1 MLLNPVKALMAMQEK
16 HVSLKRK
23 KQIAELLKVDANAL
37 AEFEKAYSKMAL
49 EPPVDS
55 DNLFDYN
62 AKQAAAQNPQPAI
75 NVDTEDIIERIIAE
89 LVSQTKRTHFS
100 SDGQVSVVDMVGEY
114 HGREIQKDEQLVTGE
129 EVNKLPEQV
138 RPQLTGHLMHVDIDA
153 PGYQM
158 VLGYYV
164 EYLKNPDSPAGKL
177 AYNRFLQGLDILD
190 LDSILYQ
197 VIGMNSNSIG
207 HWLPQLCEGIATQSF
222 FRIPETT
229 TITVPL
235 SLLQLTRQPYGALTE
250 TTLAIIDR
258 YCEEVFSLDTNKDY
272 FVKTGTYS
280 SKYDFRNC
288 HVKGAK
294 EVKELGEYLLFIHF
308 QALQMASPLSKPT
321 IVGACTTNEWV
332 VRDFIQDKDNA
343 PTIYKGM
350 PLHTEY
356 RVFVDMDTNSVM
368 GISPYWE
375 PSVMEHRFSMCDD
388 ADSPHQTHDY
398 IVYRMHKDNLM
409 ARYEQNKNLVISKI
423 GEMLPFI
430 NLHGQWSIDVM
441 QNGTDFYIIDMA
453 LAANSA
459 LLQCVP
465 KNTLKPSR
473 IDWVPQLEKTEVEK

>member
-16 HVSLKRK
+16 RASRKRK
-23 KQIAELLKVDANAL
+23 EQIAELLKVDANAL
-37 AEFEKAYSKMAL
+37 AEFEQTYKKMAL
-49 EPPVDS
+49 EPPVES

-62 AKQAAAQNPQPAI
+62 AKQAAAENPRPII

-89 LVSQTKRTHFS
+89 LVSQTRRTHFS
-100 SDGQVSVVDMVGEY
+100 CDGKVSTTNLVGKY
-114 HGREIQKDEQLVTGE
+114 HGQPVEDDAPLVTVE
-129 EVNKLPEQV
+129 EINGLPEQV

-158 VLGYYV
+158 VLGYYID
-164 EYLKNPDSPAGKL
+164 YLRNPDSPAGKL
-177 AYNRFLQGLDILD
+177 AYNHFLQGLDILD

-197 VIGMNSNSIG
+197 VIGMNMNSIG

-222 FRIPETT
+222 FKIPETT

-250 TTLAIIDR
+250 TTLAIVDR
-258 YCEEVFSLDTNKDY
+258 YCEEVFSLDRNKDY

-288 HVKGAK
+288 HVKGAA

-332 VRDFIQDKDNA
+332 VRDFIQDKENA
-343 PTIYKGM
+343 PSIYKGM

-356 RVFVDMDTNSVM
+356 RVFVDMDNNSVM

-388 ADSPHQTHDY
+388 ADNPHQTHDY
-398 IVYRMHKDNLM
+398 IVFRMYKDNLM

-441 QNGTDFYIIDMA
+441 QNGDDFYIIDMA

-459 LLQCVP
+459 LVECVP
-465 KNTLKPSR
+465 KNLLKPAH
-473 IDWVPQLEKTEVEK
+473 IDWVPQLGHDA

>member
-16 HVSLKRK
+16 RASRKRK
-23 KQIAELLKVDANAL
+23 EQIAELLKVDANAL
-37 AEFEKAYSKMAL
+37 AEFEQTYKKMAL
-49 EPPVDS
+49 EPPVES

-62 AKQAAAQNPQPAI
+62 AKQAAAENPRPII

-89 LVSQTKRTHFS
+89 LVSQTRRTHFS
-100 SDGQVSVVDMVGEY
+100 CDGKVSTTNLVGKY
-114 HGREIQKDEQLVTGE
+114 HGQPVQDDAQLVTVE
-129 EVNKLPEQV
+129 EINGLPEQV
-138 RPQLTGHLMHVDIDA
+138 RPQLTGHLMHVDIDG
-153 PGYQM
+153 PGYQV
-158 VLGYYV
+158 VLGYYID
-164 EYLKNPDSPAGKL
+164 YLRNPDSPAGKL

-197 VIGMNSNSIG
+197 VIGMNTNSIG
-207 HWLPQLCEGIATQSF
+207 HWLPQLCEGITTQSF
-222 FRIPETT
+222 FKIPETT

-250 TTLAIIDR
+250 TTLAIVDR
-258 YCEEVFSLDTNKDY
+258 YCEEVFSLDPNKDY
-272 FVKTGTYS
+272 FVKTGTHS

-288 HVKGAK
+288 HVKGAA

-343 PTIYKGM
+343 PSIYKGM

-356 RVFVDMDTNSVM
+356 RVFVDMDNNSVM

-388 ADSPHQTHDY
+388 ADNPHQTHDY
-398 IVYRMHKDNLM
+398 IVFRMYKDNLM

-441 QNGTDFYIIDMA
+441 QNGDDFYIIDMA

-459 LLQCVP
+459 LVECVP
-465 KNTLKPSR
+465 KNLLKPAH
-473 IDWVPQLEKTEVEK
+473 IDWVPQLGHDA

>member
-16 HVSLKRK
+16 RVSRKRK
-23 KQIAELLKVDANAL
+23 EQIAELLKVDANAL
-37 AEFEKAYSKMAL
+37 SEFEQTYKKMAL
-49 EPPVDS
+49 EPPVES

-62 AKQAAAQNPQPAI
+62 AKQAAAENPRPII

-89 LVSQTKRTHFS
+89 LVSQTRRMHFS
-100 SDGQVSVVDMVGEY
+100 CDGKVSTTNLVGKY
-114 HGREIQKDEQLVTGE
+114 HGQPVEDDAQLVTVE
-129 EVNKLPEQV
+129 EINGLPEQV
-138 RPQLTGHLMHVDIDA
+138 RPQLTGHLMHVDIDG

-158 VLGYYV
+158 VLGYYID
-164 EYLKNPDSPAGKL
+164 YLRNPDSPAGKL

-197 VIGMNSNSIG
+197 VIGMNTNSIG

-222 FRIPETT
+222 FKIPETT

-250 TTLAIIDR
+250 TTLAIVDR
-258 YCEEVFSLDTNKDY
+258 YCEEVFSLDPNKDY

-288 HVKGAK
+288 HVKGAA

-343 PTIYKGM
+343 PSIYKGM

-356 RVFVDMDTNSVM
+356 RVFIDMDNNSVM

-388 ADSPHQTHDY
+388 ADNPHQTHDY
-398 IVYRMHKDNLM
+398 IVFRMYKDNLM
-409 ARYEQNKNLVISKI
+409 VRYEQNKNLVISKI

-441 QNGTDFYIIDMA
+441 QNGDDFYIIDMA

-459 LLQCVP
+459 LVECVP
-465 KNTLKPSR
+465 KNLLKPAH
-473 IDWVPQLEKTEVEK
+473 IDWVPQLGHDA

>member
-16 HVSLKRK
+16 RVSRKRK
-23 KQIAELLKVDANAL
+23 EQIAELLKVDANAL
-37 AEFEKAYSKMAL
+37 AEFEQTYKKMAL
-49 EPPVDS
+49 EPPVES

-62 AKQAAAQNPQPAI
+62 AKQAAAENPRPII

-89 LVSQTKRTHFS
+89 LVSQTRRTHFS
-100 SDGQVSVVDMVGEY
+100 CDGKVSTTNLVGKY
-114 HGREIQKDEQLVTGE
+114 HSQPVQDDAQLVTVE
-129 EVNKLPEQV
+129 EINGLPEQV
-138 RPQLTGHLMHVDIDA
+138 RPQLTGHLMHVDIDG

-158 VLGYYV
+158 VLGYYID
-164 EYLKNPDSPAGKL
+164 YLRNPDSPAGKL

-197 VIGMNSNSIG
+197 VIGMNTNSIG

-222 FRIPETT
+222 FKIPETT

-250 TTLAIIDR
+250 TTLAIVDR
-258 YCEEVFSLDTNKDY
+258 YCEEVFSLDPNKDY

-288 HVKGAK
+288 HVKGAA

-343 PTIYKGM
+343 PSIYKGM

-356 RVFVDMDTNSVM
+356 RVFVDMDNNSVM

-388 ADSPHQTHDY
+388 ADNPHQTHDY
-398 IVYRMHKDNLM
+398 IVFRMYKDNLM

-441 QNGTDFYIIDMA
+441 QNGDDFYIIDMA

-459 LLQCVP
+459 LVECVP
-465 KNTLKPSR
+465 KNLLKPAH
-473 IDWVPQLEKTEVEK
+473 IDWVPQLGHDA

>member
-16 HVSLKRK
+16 RASRKRK
-23 KQIAELLKVDANAL
+23 EQIAELLKVDANAL
-37 AEFEKAYSKMAL
+37 AEFEQTYKKMAL
-49 EPPVDS
+49 EPPVES

-62 AKQAAAQNPQPAI
+62 AKQAAAENPRPII

-89 LVSQTKRTHFS
+89 LVSQTRRTHFS
-100 SDGQVSVVDMVGEY
+100 CDGKVSTTNLVGKY
-114 HGREIQKDEQLVTGE
+114 HGQPVEDDAQLVTVE
-129 EVNKLPEQV
+129 EINGLPEQV
-138 RPQLTGHLMHVDIDA
+138 RPQLTGHLMHVDIDG

-158 VLGYYV
+158 VLGYYID
-164 EYLKNPDSPAGKL
+164 YLRNPDSPAGKL

-197 VIGMNSNSIG
+197 VIGMNTNSIG
-207 HWLPQLCEGIATQSF
+207 HWLSQLCEGIATQSF
-222 FRIPETT
+222 FKIPETT

-250 TTLAIIDR
+250 TTLAIVDR
-258 YCEEVFSLDTNKDY
+258 YCEEVFSLDPNKDY

-288 HVKGAK
+288 HVKGAA

-343 PTIYKGM
+343 PSIYKGM

-356 RVFVDMDTNSVM
+356 RVFVDMDNNSVM

-388 ADSPHQTHDY
+388 ADNPHQTHDY
-398 IVYRMHKDNLM
+398 IVFRMYKDNLM

-441 QNGTDFYIIDMA
+441 QNGDDFYIIDMA

-459 LLQCVP
+459 LVECVP
-465 KNTLKPSR
+465 KNC
-473 IDWVPQLEKTEVEK
+473 

>member
-16 HVSLKRK
+16 RASRKRK
-23 KQIAELLKVDANAL
+23 EQIAELLKVDANAL
-37 AEFEKAYSKMAL
+37 AEFEQTYKKMAL
-49 EPPVDS
+49 EPPVES

-62 AKQAAAQNPQPAI
+62 AKQAAAENPRPII

-89 LVSQTKRTHFS
+89 LVSQTRRTHFS
-100 SDGQVSVVDMVGEY
+100 CDGKVSTTNLVGKY
-114 HGREIQKDEQLVTGE
+114 HGQPVEDDAQLVTVE
-129 EVNKLPEQV
+129 EINGLPEQV
-138 RPQLTGHLMHVDIDA
+138 RPQLTGHLMHVDIDG

-158 VLGYYV
+158 VLGYYID
-164 EYLKNPDSPAGKL
+164 YLRNPDSPAGKL

-197 VIGMNSNSIG
+197 VIGMNTNSIG

-222 FRIPETT
+222 FKIPETT

-250 TTLAIIDR
+250 TTLAIVDR
-258 YCEEVFSLDTNKDY
+258 YCEEVFSLDPNKDY

-288 HVKGAK
+288 HVKGAA

-343 PTIYKGM
+343 PSIYKGM

-356 RVFVDMDTNSVM
+356 RVFVDMDNNSVM

-388 ADSPHQTHDY
+388 ADNPHQTHDY
-398 IVYRMHKDNLM
+398 IVFRMYKDNLM

-441 QNGTDFYIIDMA
+441 QNGDDFYIIDMA

-459 LLQCVP
+459 LVECVP
-465 KNTLKPSR
+465 KNLLKPAH
-473 IDWVPQLEKTEVEK
+473 IDWVPQLGHDA

>member
-16 HVSLKRK
+16 RVSRKRK
-23 KQIAELLKVDANAL
+23 EQIAELLKVDANAL
-37 AEFEKAYSKMAL
+37 AEFEQTYKKMAL
-49 EPPVDS
+49 EPPVES

-62 AKQAAAQNPQPAI
+62 AKQAAAENPRPI
-75 NVDTEDIIERIIAE
+75 VNVDTEDIIERIIAE
-89 LVSQTKRTHFS
+89 LVSQTRRTHFS
-100 SDGQVSVVDMVGEY
+100 CDGKVSTTNLVGKY
-114 HGREIQKDEQLVTGE
+114 HGQPVEDDAQLVTVE
-129 EVNKLPEQV
+129 EINGLPEQV
-138 RPQLTGHLMHVDIDA
+138 RPQLTGHLMHVDIDG

-158 VLGYYV
+158 VLGYYID
-164 EYLKNPDSPAGKL
+164 YLRNPDSPAGKL
-177 AYNRFLQGLDILD
+177 VYNRFLQGLDILD

-197 VIGMNSNSIG
+197 VIGMNTNSIG

-222 FRIPETT
+222 FKIPETT

-250 TTLAIIDR
+250 TTLAIVDR
-258 YCEEVFSLDTNKDY
+258 YCEEVFSLDPNKDY

-288 HVKGAK
+288 HVKGAA

-343 PTIYKGM
+343 PSIYKGM

-356 RVFVDMDTNSVM
+356 RVFVDMDNNSVM

-388 ADSPHQTHDY
+388 ADNPHQTHDY
-398 IVYRMHKDNLM
+398 IVFRMYKDNLM

-441 QNGTDFYIIDMA
+441 QNGTEFYIIDMA

-465 KNTLKPSR
+465 KNMLKPSR
-473 IDWVPQLEKTEVEK
+473 IDWVPQLEKPEAEK

>member
-16 HVSLKRK
+16 RVSRKRK
-23 KQIAELLKVDANAL
+23 EQIAELLKVDANAL
-37 AEFEKAYSKMAL
+37 AEFEQTYKKMAL
-49 EPPVDS
+49 EPPVES

-62 AKQAAAQNPQPAI
+62 AKQAAAENPRPII

-89 LVSQTKRTHFS
+89 LVSQTRRTHFS
-100 SDGQVSVVDMVGEY
+100 CDGKVSTTNLVGKY
-114 HGREIQKDEQLVTGE
+114 HGQPVQDDAQLVTVE
-129 EVNKLPEQV
+129 EINGLPEQV
-138 RPQLTGHLMHVDIDA
+138 RPQLTGHLMRVDIDG

-158 VLGYYV
+158 VLGYYID
-164 EYLKNPDSPAGKL
+164 YLRNPDSPAGKL

-197 VIGMNSNSIG
+197 VIGMNTNSIG

-222 FRIPETT
+222 FKIPETT

-250 TTLAIIDR
+250 TTLAIVDR
-258 YCEEVFSLDTNKDY
+258 YCEEVFSLDPNKDY

-288 HVKGAK
+288 HVKGAA

-321 IVGACTTNEWV
+321 IVGACTTNEWA

-343 PTIYKGM
+343 PSIYKGM

-356 RVFVDMDTNSVM
+356 RVFVDMDNNSVM

-388 ADSPHQTHDY
+388 ADNPHQTHDY
-398 IVYRMHKDNLM
+398 IVFRMYKDNLM

-423 GEMLPFI
+423 GEMLQFI

-441 QNGTDFYIIDMA
+441 QNGDDFYIIDMA

-459 LLQCVP
+459 LVECVP
-465 KNTLKPSR
+465 KNLLKPAH
-473 IDWVPQLEKTEVEK
+473 IDWVPQLGHDA